1 MDYRFKVLLCNVPSR
16 AELTERVL
24 SNAGL
29 VYHVIRLARPAFS
42 SRASHGLR
50 CTFYGQTEH
59 REKHLSGRNR
69 SHSSVDLQTEDW
81 QPSLDWFYRELASK
95 LSALRENEDSA
106 EIRELKSNG
115 FNVEYIDESSVCQM
129 AFLLIFISVMLIW
142 ANHSQKNT
150 TRISSLLTA
159 TRHLQNC
166 SSLQRTSLLNW

>member
-129 AFLLIFISVMLIW
+129 AFLIIFISVMLI
-142 ANHSQKNT
+142 
-150 TRISSLLTA
+150 
-159 TRHLQNC
+159 
-166 SSLQRTSLLNW
+166 